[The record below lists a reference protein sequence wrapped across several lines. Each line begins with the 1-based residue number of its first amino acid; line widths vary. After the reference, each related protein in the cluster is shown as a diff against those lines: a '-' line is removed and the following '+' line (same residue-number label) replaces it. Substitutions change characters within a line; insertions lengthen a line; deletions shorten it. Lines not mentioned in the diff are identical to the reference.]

1 MRNHAHARA
10 IDSTRTRG
18 GFICKGVVNGG
29 SEYGE
34 GCAFAAS
41 FLLRSV
47 VLCRASPLSL
57 SPLRLRSVTLR
68 SSSSPL
74 SHFKHCSP
82 FTTYGR
88 PCFSRTIF
96 SSLFD
101 IALALF
107 KDKVRCL
114 CRAPAPA
121 PFPSSPSL
129 LLIILSH
136 SLSLSLSFSP
146 FSPPLNL
153 YTHKDGHDDV
163 TKHVTIV

>member
-10 IDSTRTRG
+10 IDSTRIRG

-47 VLCRASPLSL
+47 SIALLFSFPPSL
-57 SPLRLRSVTLR
+57 TLRLRYGHPLLLSPTLNIALLSRRTAVLVSREQYFHPSSILR
-68 SSSSPL
+68 SRSSRI
-74 SHFKHCSP
+74 K
-82 FTTYGR
+82 
-88 PCFSRTIF
+88 
-96 SSLFD
+96 FD
-101 IALALF
+101 VSVA
-107 KDKVRCL
+107 R
-114 CRAPAPA
+114 APA
-121 PFPSSPSL
+121 PFPSLPSL

-136 SLSLSLSFSP
+136 SLSLSLSFLSL
-146 FSPPLNL
+146 SPPLNL
-153 YTHKDGHDDV
+153 YTHKDGHGDV

>member
-47 VLCRASPLSL
+47 SVALLLSL

-114 CRAPAPA
+114 CRARARSLPLFALAP
-121 PFPSSPSL
+121 SDHSL
-129 LLIILSH
+129 AF
-136 SLSLSLSFSP
+136 SLSLPLLLSL
-146 FSPPLNL
+146 SPPLNL

>member
-47 VLCRASPLSL
+47 SVALLLSL

-74 SHFKHCSP
+74 SHFKHRSL

-114 CRAPAPA
+114 CRARARALPLFAFAP
-121 PFPSSPSL
+121 SDHSL
-129 LLIILSH
+129 AFSLSH
-136 SLSLSLSFSP
+136 SLSFSS
-146 FSPPLNL
+146 SPRR
-153 YTHKDGHDDV
+153 
-163 TKHVTIV
+163 

>member
-47 VLCRASPLSL
+47 SVALLLSL
-57 SPLRLRSVTLR
+57 SPSFACAQLRYGHPLLLSPTLNIALLSRRTAVLVSREQYFHPSSISRSR
-68 SSSSPL
+68 SSRI
-74 SHFKHCSP
+74 K
-82 FTTYGR
+82 
-88 PCFSRTIF
+88 
-96 SSLFD
+96 FD
-101 IALALF
+101 VSVA
-107 KDKVRCL
+107 
-114 CRAPAPA
+114 RAPARALPLFAYA
-121 PFPSSPSL
+121 PSDHSL
-129 LLIILSH
+129 AF
-136 SLSLSLSFSP
+136 SLSLPLLLSLSPS
-146 FSPPLNL
+146 LNL

>member
-41 FLLRSV
+41 FPPRSV
-47 VLCRASPLSL
+47 SVALPFSL

-74 SHFKHCSP
+74 SPALNIALLSRRTAVLVSREQYFHPSSISRSRSSRIKFDVSVARAPPRPSP
-82 FTTYGR
+82 LPHRSFR
-88 PCFSRTIF
+88 SFSRI
-96 SSLFD
+96 
-101 IALALF
+101 
-107 KDKVRCL
+107 
-114 CRAPAPA
+114 
-121 PFPSSPSL
+121 
-129 LLIILSH
+129 
-136 SLSLSLSFSP
+136 LSLSLPLLLSL
-146 FSPPLNL
+146 SPPLNL

>member
-1 MRNHAHARA
+1 MTPHVQEADLYARA
-10 IDSTRTRG
+10 LLMAGASTA
-18 GFICKGVVNGG
+18 KGV
-29 SEYGE
+29 
-34 GCAFAAS
+34 
-41 FLLRSV
+41 RS
-47 VLCRASPLSL
+47 LPLSCFVPSLSRFSSL

-114 CRAPAPA
+114 CHARARALPLFAVAP
-121 PFPSSPSL
+121 SDHSL
-129 LLIILSH
+129 AF
-136 SLSLSLSFSP
+136 SLSLPLLLSL
-146 FSPPLNL
+146 SPPLNL